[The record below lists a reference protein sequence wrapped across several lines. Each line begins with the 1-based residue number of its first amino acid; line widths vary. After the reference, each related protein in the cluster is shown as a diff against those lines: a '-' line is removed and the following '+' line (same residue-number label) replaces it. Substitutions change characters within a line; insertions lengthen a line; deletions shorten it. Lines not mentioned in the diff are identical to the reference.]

1 METAFTDLAPMSA
14 TPLPPPAHLIRFFP
28 VQGTKLE
35 SFVLNTRKAI
45 HRILTGRDDRLLVVM
60 GPCSIHDPAAAL
72 EYARRLKAER
82 EKYAGTLEIVMRVYF
97 EKPRTTV
104 GWKGLINDPYLDES
118 FRIDEGLRIARQL
131 LIDINRLGLPAGS
144 EFLDVI
150 SPQYIGDLISWGA
163 IGARTTESQVHREL
177 ASGLSAPI
185 GFKNGTDGNI
195 RIATDA
201 IQAAARGHHFLS
213 VHKNGQV
220 AIVQTNGNPDCHVIL
235 RGGKAPNYD
244 AASVEAACRDLEA
257 AKLPPTLMVDCS
269 HANSS
274 KQHQKQIDVAKD
286 IAAQIAG
293 GSNRVFGVMVESHL
307 QAGAQKFT
315 PGQDHLSGLVYGKSI
330 TDACL
335 GWEDSTEVLECLSD
349 AIKERRSRLESI
361 HAKHSIR
368 SYVAEGQALHALR
381 SAGADQFTP
390 QVFQGDADA
399 VRQAA

>member
-1 METAFTDLAPMSA
+1 MNAPIQTTSESWYARPVDKTSQTDDERIKDI
-14 TPLPPPAHLIRFFP
+14 TVLPPPEHLIRFFP
-28 VQGTKLE
+28 ISATPVESLITQTRQSIHNIMAGT
-35 SFVLNTRKAI
+35 
-45 HRILTGRDDRLLVVM
+45 DDRLLLVI

-72 EYARRLKAER
+72 DYARRLKDLR
-82 EKYAGTLEIVMRVYF
+82 TQYADTLEIVMRVYF

-118 FRIDEGLRIARQL
+118 YRIDEGLRIARQL

-177 ASGLSAPI
+177 ASGISAPI

-220 AIVQTNGNPDCHVIL
+220 AIVQTKGNRDCHVIL

-244 AASVEAACRDLEA
+244 AASVAAACKDLDTA
-257 AKLPPTLMVDCS
+257 QLPATLMVDCS

-274 KQHQKQIDVAKD
+274 KQHEKQLEVARD
-286 IAAQIAG
+286 IGAQVAG
-293 GSNRVFGVMVESHL
+293 GSKQVFGLMVESHL
-307 QAGAQKFT
+307 NAGAQKFT
-315 PGQDHLSGLVYGKSI
+315 PGKDDANALIYGKSI
-330 TDACL
+330 TDACIS
-335 GWEDSTEVLECLSD
+335 WEDSLKLLEGLSQAVL
-349 AIKERRSRLESI
+349 ARR
-361 HAKHSIR
+361 
-368 SYVAEGQALHALR
+368 AL
-381 SAGADQFTP
+381 
-390 QVFQGDADA
+390 
-399 VRQAA
+399 

>member
-1 METAFTDLAPMSA
+1 MNAARSAHASDAWPVHPVDKTSA
-14 TPLPPPAHLIRFFP
+14 TDDQRIKDITVLPPPEHLIRFFP
-28 VQGTKLE
+28 IRGTEVERLI
-35 SFVLNTRKAI
+35 SQTRRRI
-45 HRILTGRDDRLLVVM
+45 HDIMAGTDDRLLVVI
-60 GPCSIHDPAAAL
+60 GPCSIHNPDAAL
-72 EYARRLKAER
+72 DYARRLKEVR
-82 EKYAGTLEIVMRVYF
+82 QQHAGTLEIVMRVYF

-118 FRIDEGLRIARQL
+118 YRIDEGLRIARQL
-131 LIDINRLGLPAGS
+131 LIEINRLGVPAGS

-201 IQAAARGHHFLS
+201 IMAAGRGHHFLS

-220 AIVQTNGNPDCHVIL
+220 AIVRTNGNKDCHVIL

-244 AASVEAACRDLEA
+244 ADSVAAACRELEA
-257 AKLPPTLMVDCS
+257 AKLPPRLMVDCS

-274 KQHQKQIDVAKD
+274 KQHEKQLDVARE
-286 IAAQIAG
+286 IGRQIAG
-293 GSNRVFGVMVESHL
+293 GSRSVFGVMVESHL
-307 QAGAQKFT
+307 KAGAQKFS
-315 PGQDHLSGLVYGKSI
+315 PGKDRASELEYGKSI

-335 GWEDSTEVLECLSD
+335 GWDDSARLLELLSQAVAD
-349 AIKERRSRLESI
+349 RR
-361 HAKHSIR
+361 KQ
-368 SYVAEGQALHALR
+368 GQ
-381 SAGADQFTP
+381 
-390 QVFQGDADA
+390 
-399 VRQAA
+399 

>member
-1 METAFTDLAPMSA
+1 MNASVQNTSEAHYVRAVNKTSQTDDERIKDI
-14 TPLPPPAHLIRFFP
+14 TVLPPPEHLIRFFP
-28 VQGTKLE
+28 IAGTPVE
-35 SFVLNTRKAI
+35 SLISQTRQNI
-45 HRILTGRDDRLLVVM
+45 HNIMAGTDDRLLVVI
-60 GPCSIHDPAAAL
+60 GPCSIHDPMAAL
-72 EYARRLKAER
+72 EYARKLVEQRH
-82 EKYAGTLEIVMRVYF
+82 KYADTLEIVMRVYF

-104 GWKGLINDPYLDES
+104 GWKGLINDPYLDGS

-131 LIDINRLGLPAGS
+131 LIDINRMGLPAGS

-150 SPQYIGDLISWGA
+150 SPQYIGDLIAWGA

-244 AASVEAACRDLEA
+244 AASVDAACKDLEA
-257 AKLPPTLMVDCS
+257 AKLPATLMVDCS

-274 KQHQKQIDVAKD
+274 KQHEKQLEVARD
-286 IAAQIAG
+286 IAGQVAG
-293 GSNRVFGVMVESHL
+293 GSRQVFGLMVESHL
-307 QAGAQKFT
+307 NPGAQKFT
-315 PGQDHLSGLVYGKSI
+315 PGKDNAEALEYGKSI

-335 GWEDSTEVLECLSD
+335 SWSNSLELLEGLSQSVK
-349 AIKERRSRLESI
+349 ARRAR
-361 HAKHSIR
+361 
-368 SYVAEGQALHALR
+368 
-381 SAGADQFTP
+381 
-390 QVFQGDADA
+390 
-399 VRQAA
+399 

>member
-1 METAFTDLAPMSA
+1 MNAKATQTSDAWYASPVDKTSQTDDERIKDI
-14 TPLPPPAHLIRFFP
+14 TVLPPPEHLIRFFP
-28 VQGTKLE
+28 ISGTSVE
-35 SFVLNTRKAI
+35 SLITQTRSNI
-45 HRILTGRDDRLLVVM
+45 HRIMAGKDDRLLLVI
-60 GPCSIHDPAAAL
+60 GPCSIHDPVAAL
-72 EYARRLKAER
+72 EYARRLAVQR

-104 GWKGLINDPYLDES
+104 GWKGLINDPYLDETY
-118 FRIDEGLRIARQL
+118 RIDEGLRIARQL

-150 SPQYIGDLISWGA
+150 SPQYIGDLIAWGA

-220 AIVQTNGNPDCHVIL
+220 AIVQTSGNKDCHVIL

-244 AASVEAACRDLEA
+244 AASVNAACKELEA
-257 AKLPPTLMVDCS
+257 AKLSAMLMVDCS

-274 KQHQKQIDVAKD
+274 KQHEKQLDVARE
-286 IAAQIAG
+286 IGAQVAG
-293 GSNRVFGVMVESHL
+293 GSHQVFGLMVESHL
-307 QAGAQKFT
+307 LPGTQKFT
-315 PGQDHLSGLVYGKSI
+315 PGKDKATELEYGKSI

-335 GWEDSTEVLECLSD
+335 SWEDSLRLLDVLSESV
-349 AIKERRSRLESI
+349 KTRRSR
-361 HAKHSIR
+361 
-368 SYVAEGQALHALR
+368 
-381 SAGADQFTP
+381 
-390 QVFQGDADA
+390 
-399 VRQAA
+399 

>member
-1 METAFTDLAPMSA
+1 MNAKATAASTWYAHPVDKTSETDDERIKDITV
-14 TPLPPPAHLIRFFP
+14 LPPPEHLIRFFP
-28 VQGTKLE
+28 IRGTPAE
-35 SFVLNTRKAI
+35 SLITGTRRAI
-45 HRILTGRDDRLLVVM
+45 HKIMGGKDDRLLVVI
-60 GPCSIHDPAAAL
+60 GPCSIHDPGAAL
-72 EYARRLKAER
+72 DYARRLKEAR
-82 EKYAGTLEIVMRVYF
+82 TTFSDTLEIVMRVYF

-118 FRIDEGLRIARQL
+118 YRIDEGLRIARQL
-131 LIDINRLGLPAGS
+131 LIEINRMGLPAGS

-220 AIVQTNGNPDCHVIL
+220 AIVQTNGNKDCHVIL
-235 RGGKAPNYD
+235 RGGRTPNYD
-244 AASVEAACRDLEA
+244 AASVAAACKELEA
-257 AKLPPTLMVDCS
+257 AKLPATLMVDCS

-274 KQHQKQIDVAKD
+274 KQHDKQIDVARE
-286 IAAQIAG
+286 IASQVSK
-293 GSNRVFGVMVESHL
+293 GSHSVFGVMVESHL
-307 QAGAQKFT
+307 NSGAQKFSAGKDD
-315 PGQDHLSGLVYGKSI
+315 PAALEYGKSI

-335 GWEDSTEVLECLSD
+335 GWGDSLQVLEMLSE
-349 AIKERRSRLESI
+349 AVKVRRSR
-361 HAKHSIR
+361 
-368 SYVAEGQALHALR
+368 
-381 SAGADQFTP
+381 
-390 QVFQGDADA
+390 
-399 VRQAA
+399 

>member
-1 METAFTDLAPMSA
+1 MNAKATQASDAWYASPVDKTSQTDDERIKDI
-14 TPLPPPAHLIRFFP
+14 TVLPPPEHLIRFFP
-28 VQGTKLE
+28 ISGTAVE
-35 SFVLNTRKAI
+35 SLITQTRSNI
-45 HRILTGRDDRLLVVM
+45 HRIMAGKDDRLLVVI

-72 EYARRLKAER
+72 EYARRLVVQR
-82 EKYAGTLEIVMRVYF
+82 EKYADTLEIVMRVYF

-104 GWKGLINDPYLDES
+104 GWKGLINDPYLDET

-220 AIVQTNGNPDCHVIL
+220 AIVQTNGNRDCHVIL

-244 AASVEAACRDLEA
+244 AASVEAACKDLEA

-274 KQHQKQIDVAKD
+274 KQHQKQIDVARD
-286 IAAQIAG
+286 IGAQIAG
-293 GSNRVFGVMVESHL
+293 GSRQVFGLMVESHL
-307 QAGAQKFT
+307 MPGAQKFT
-315 PGQDHLSGLVYGKSI
+315 PGKDQLSGLEYGKSI
-330 TDACL
+330 TDACI
-335 GWEDSTEVLECLSD
+335 GWDDSVQVLETLSQ
-349 AIKERRSRLESI
+349 AVKQRR
-361 HAKHSIR
+361 
-368 SYVAEGQALHALR
+368 G
-381 SAGADQFTP
+381 
-390 QVFQGDADA
+390 
-399 VRQAA
+399 